1 MPRNWLEWL
10 ALGIGSVALAAVVG
24 ILVVDELSGRDM
36 PPDISVELHLDQA
49 YETDHGWLL
58 PATLTN
64 AGDDAAEALELEAV
78 ATVDGVEER
87 STVQVDYAPSRS
99 DVEATFGFSA
109 PPDGDVEVQVV
120 GFRLP

>member
-10 ALGIGSVALAAVVG
+10 ALGIGSVALVAVVG
-24 ILVVDELSGRDM
+24 ILLADELSGGDA
-36 PPDISVELHLDQA
+36 PPDISVELHHDQA

-64 AGDDAAEALELEAV
+64 VGDDAAEAVELEAV
-78 ATVDGVEER
+78 ATVEGAEER
-87 STVQVDYAPSRS
+87 STVQVDYAPSHS
-99 DVEATFGFSA
+99 EVEATFAFSA
-109 PPDGDVEVQVV
+109 PPDGDVEVQVT